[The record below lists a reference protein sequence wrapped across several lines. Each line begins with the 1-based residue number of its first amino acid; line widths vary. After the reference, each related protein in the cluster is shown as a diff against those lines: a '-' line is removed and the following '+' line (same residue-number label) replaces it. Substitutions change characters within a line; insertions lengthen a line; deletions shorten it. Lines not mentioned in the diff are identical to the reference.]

1 MSAEGRPLLS
11 SQTGRR
17 MLPAE
22 AGARLGGGS
31 SFHFLSNV
39 IAGACARLLA
49 AAPRLRRTACGCGEL
64 CRRGSPAF

>member
-17 MLPAE
+17 VMPE

-39 IAGACARLLA
+39 IAGAYARWRAVWPRRRGA
-49 AAPRLRRTACGCGEL
+49 AA
-64 CRRGSPAF
+64 

>member
-1 MSAEGRPLLS
+1 MSAGAEGRPLLS

-17 MLPAE
+17 LLPPD

-39 IAGACARLLA
+39 IAGACARPRA
-49 AAPRLRRTACGCGEL
+49 ARPRRPRATAQRR
-64 CRRGSPAF
+64 